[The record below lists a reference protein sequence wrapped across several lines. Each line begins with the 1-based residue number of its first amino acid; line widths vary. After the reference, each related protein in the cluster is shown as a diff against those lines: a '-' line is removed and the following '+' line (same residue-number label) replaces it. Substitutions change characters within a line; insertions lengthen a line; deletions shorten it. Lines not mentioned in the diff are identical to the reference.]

1 LEESGDEKAGGRE
14 RKREEERTGWKS
26 TYSGRISLCIWP
38 EIRPGVGFGQIRSEI
53 QPSALDLTSVMS
65 PTPCPD
71 LVVPFPSP
79 LSVAGRREKKKN
91 EREREREGEMRSRE
105 IFFFFLKGERSSS
118 FFLSF
123 YFYFLKKKR
132 KRKQR
137 NFKSSGGFIFFQTVF
152 LKPSANL

>member
-123 YFYFLKKKR
+123 
-132 KRKQR
+132 
-137 NFKSSGGFIFFQTVF
+137 SFFF
-152 LKPSANL
+152 